1 MFVYEVRENMG
12 YDGIGDRVLVKDDEN
27 ALEKVK
33 GTLIEMLNKVDY
45 PTVVFSINEVNELSK
60 LGDYHNFEV
69 GYFLSFEV
77 EKIEVIW

>member
-33 GTLIEMLNKVDY
+33 EAIIGMLE
-45 PTVVFSINEVNELSK
+45 FSHQPLASITISDVKNMSK
-60 LGDYHNFEV
+60 LEEYHSFEV
-69 GYFLSFEV
+69 GRYTSFEV
-77 EKIEVIW
+77 EKVEVI